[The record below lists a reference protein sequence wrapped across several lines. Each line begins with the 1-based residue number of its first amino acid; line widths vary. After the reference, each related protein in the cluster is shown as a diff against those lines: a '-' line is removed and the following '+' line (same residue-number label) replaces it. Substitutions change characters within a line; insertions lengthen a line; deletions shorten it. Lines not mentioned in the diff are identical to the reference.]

1 MQDLLGCWTSCPVL
15 ALLFFTCTNTGLYF
29 ITHKHNKKKL
39 FIKVLMRW
47 CNSLSTINIS
57 YFTGKTSNVFVQGSG
72 LAFFFIFIFYQK
84 QSIFLPVWTCFL
96 LIHMILKVFIH
107 KSRFI
112 FFTFLSKRPEKC
124 KPSWVEHRNYQ
135 GTLNSHV
142 RKNGPFWQLKVKILL
157 ILKIKAI
164 LLNTTIWSVCMCKVI
179 LENFTFITLNGD
191 GTSTVTER
199 LNMAYFELY

>member
-1 MQDLLGCWTSCPVL
+1 
-15 ALLFFTCTNTGLYF
+15 
-29 ITHKHNKKKL
+29 
-39 FIKVLMRW
+39 MRW

-57 YFTGKTSNVFVQGSG
+57 YFTGKTSSVFVQGLG

-112 FFTFLSKRPEKC
+112 FFTFLSKRPEKY
-124 KPSWVEHRNYQ
+124 KPSWVEHTNYQ
-135 GTLNSHV
+135 GTLNSHAG
-142 RKNGPFWQLKVKILL
+142 KNHSDLNGPFWQLKVKILL
-157 ILKIKAI
+157 ILKTKAI

-179 LENFTFITLNGD
+179 LENFTFITLNWD
-191 GTSTVTER
+191 GTSIVTER
-199 LNMAYFELY
+199 LNLAYFELY